1 MDEIKIIKKLLEGKS
16 KEQKIEF
23 CNQCLEEPEKY
34 TPHRIKDMEKRICK
48 LEEQIKNRK
57 KIYPFDD

>member
-34 TPHRIKDMEKRICK
+34 IPHKIFALKEYLQIIK
-48 LEEQIKNRK
+48 
-57 KIYPFDD
+57 